1 MDVRVIFAVVMM
13 VLLIIGGV
21 QQIYE
26 VYKQINFIPD
36 NGMILT
42 ENDNGKVILHYDRK
56 AIEEFAKQSEKKKTV
71 VRYRYDI
78 LQCSIKLCLGIMSIS
93 IALMIGDLLV

>member
-1 MDVRVIFAVVMM
+1 MDVRAIFAVAMM
-13 VLLIIGGV
+13 ILLIVGGV

-26 VYKQINFIPD
+26 VYKQMNFIPN
-36 NGMILT
+36 NGMMLT
-42 ENDNGKVILHYDRK
+42 ENDNGKVTLHYDSK
-56 AIEEFAKQSEKKKTV
+56 AIEDFAKQSEKKKTV

-93 IALMIGDLLV
+93 VALMIGDLLV